1 MPTIPLQFF
10 ISLNFQL
17 PSSRSKQ
24 NMTLKAIVLTG
35 IVGKMISNQG
45 ALATEWHCNYLWCP
59 AEQTNRHIHCQISSR
74 GRGKNAGKN
83 KTSWT
88 FLKLLLRVSHLVSLI
103 TLSSISR
110 TSVSLISRLPCLLF
124 SFFHVSFSS
133 SYSSRSSVFFVFGF
147 PNTPSFSLWEL
158 AC

>member
-17 PSSRSKQ
+17 PSSSSKQ
-24 NMTLKAIVLTG
+24 NMTLKANVLTG
-35 IVGKMISNQG
+35 IIGKMISNQG

-59 AEQTNRHIHCQISSR
+59 AEQTNRHIHWQISSR
-74 GRGKNAGKN
+74 GRKKMQERTKQAELFWNCSSVSS
-83 KTSWT
+83 TWRLSSP
-88 FLKLLLRVSHLVSLI
+88 SHLFLTLRFLLHLSTALSFFSL
-103 TLSSISR
+103 
-110 TSVSLISRLPCLLF
+110 
-124 SFFHVSFSS
+124 FHVSFSS
-133 SYSSRSSVFFVFGF
+133 SYSSRSPGFFVFGF